1 MKRDIAC
8 KHINLHRLLSLRG
21 EDFRWADLVS
31 GNLKEEKNA
40 HSTQLLH
47 SGGPLY
53 RRATCC
59 IDRSESRSGT
69 AESGVPSC
77 TFGGKQAQ
85 TQPLRR
91 NDSHNGCG
99 SRPLL
104 ERASFLRCSPA
115 RKTSYDPDSFGSRGA
130 NLTNN
135 RVWSSTCRYAL
146 RLTLRILS
154 AICPKGDATSSSRSK
169 PKRSRPNASP
179 LASSASSTPS
189 VAIASRSPACTG
201 RHRLL

>member
-1 MKRDIAC
+1 MFDFRRNETLRANISTS
-8 KHINLHRLLSLRG
+8 RLLTLRG
-21 EDFRWADLVS
+21 ENFRWADLVS
-31 GNLKEEKNA
+31 GNLKEEKGDA

-91 NDSHNGCG
+91 NDSH
-99 SRPLL
+99 
-104 ERASFLRCSPA
+104 
-115 RKTSYDPDSFGSRGA
+115 
-130 NLTNN
+130 
-135 RVWSSTCRYAL
+135 RVRQQA
-146 RLTLRILS
+146 
-154 AICPKGDATSSSRSK
+154 AAG
-169 PKRSRPNASP
+169 
-179 LASSASSTPS
+179 
-189 VAIASRSPACTG
+189 VG
-201 RHRLL
+201 